1 MFIIKIFCPFASSK
15 NCKEI
20 YERINYSHEIDFY
33 GKDKKV
39 YITDEDDYTHAIIIN
54 NIMPN
59 LNNIPKEN
67 VIGLAFEPIQ
77 FLRLSTQFIDY
88 AQKNIGKYYIGDKY
102 DLPEPFVEHFGYMW
116 HSRPPK
122 AITNKS
128 NIMSIVV
135 SNKRSAPGH
144 IYRHKLI
151 EQIINLKLPIDIYG
165 HGSNLYSYNRIKGP
179 FNDAEPYENYLYSIC
194 IENYQCN
201 HYFSEKIITPLMY
214 NCTPIY
220 LGCKN
225 IYTYFDNIF
234 KLSGNIKQDL
244 LLIINIIKNP
254 TQYYNPT
261 YNEKN
266 IKTVNLIENIERLYS

>member
-1 MFIIKIFCPFASSK
+1 MYKIKIFCPFASSK
-15 NCKEI
+15 ICKEV
-20 YERINYSHEIDFY
+20 YEKINYANEIDFY
-33 GKDKKV
+33 GKDKKI

-54 NIMPN
+54 TIMPE
-59 LNNIPKEN
+59 LKIPKEN

-77 FLRLSTQFIDY
+77 FLGLTNQFINY
-88 AQKNIGKYYIGDKY
+88 VNKHVSKYYIGDKY
-102 DLPEPFVEHFGYMW
+102 NLPEPFLEHFGYMW

-122 AITNKS
+122 EIINKQEL
-128 NIMSIVV
+128 ISIVV
-135 SNKRSAPGH
+135 SQKKSAPGH

-165 HGSNLYSYNRIKGP
+165 HGSKNYSYNRIKGS

-214 NCTPIY
+214 NCKPIY

-225 IYTYFDNIF
+225 IDMYFDNIF
-234 KLSGNIKQDL
+234 KLSGDINKDL
-244 LLIINIIKNP
+244 LLLTNIIKNP
-254 TQYYNPT
+254 TQYYKPT

-266 IKTVNLIENIERLYS
+266 IKTVNLIENIEKLYS